1 MTSAIAALGCDV
13 TAQEMQY
20 ASCFSLPYASFGG
33 SELCERVC
41 VVKWFAK
48 IVLVAVVPVVV
59 VLQSTKESKDQFIL
73 TLTLSLLSFSKVHII
88 PVNYTST
95 RR

>member
-1 MTSAIAALGCDV
+1 MTSAIAALRCDV
-13 TAQEMQY
+13 TAQEMRY
-20 ASCFSLPYASFGG
+20 TSCFSLPYASFGG

-59 VLQSTKESKDQFIL
+59 LAVVAL
-73 TLTLSLLSFSKVHII
+73 VAVV
-88 PVNYTST
+88 PVVAVVIVAAVVVD
-95 RR
+95 RG